1 MPIITPA
8 PPGSP
13 QPTPTAV
20 TPNGL
25 IVGID
30 PGVATGFAVKFPDS
44 TYATATLTSPEQ
56 LWDLL
61 RQYRPERVAFEAFAA
76 QHISKYGLH
85 TVELVG
91 SIRGLCFVL
100 GIHPYGQQ
108 PQARRSFLPTAE
120 RILEDMLKA
129 QGRKF
134 TNTKDQDNHEL
145 DALAHLLCLE
155 YRLKHGMIT

>member
-1 MPIITPA
+1 M
-8 PPGSP
+8 
-13 QPTPTAV
+13 
-20 TPNGL
+20 
-25 IVGID
+25 VGID
-30 PGVATGFAVKFPDS
+30 PGVATGFAVKFPDG
-44 TYATATLTSPEQ
+44 TYATATLTAPEQ

-100 GIHPYGQQ
+100 GMRPYGQQ

-120 RILEDMLKA
+120 RILTDMLKA

-134 TNTKDQDNHEL
+134 ANTKDKDNHEL

-155 YRLKHGMIT
+155 YRLKHGMI